1 MSMKLHWI
9 STLIHSIHLKTLS
22 FLCLWIIFFAAG
34 LVIDTEPYRQ
44 GLAFQ
49 TSTTWSS
56 KVSSSFVVLIC
67 YTPTNVAIL
76 CCLAGLLGALGS
88 QVKLEPGSAPHEGL
102 DKTHPLLSAL
112 IRGFFVYI
120 VLISGTLILL
130 PDPFPDPSIFGSLA
144 PHDKSNIRELYIRLA
159 GLVSLV
165 SFVVSY
171 NPKIF
176 ATGLKKIIG
185 ATETKTD

>member
-9 STLIHSIHLKTLS
+9 SRLIHSTGLKVLS

-34 LVIDTEPYRQ
+34 LVIDTSPYRKKM
-44 GLAFQ
+44 AD
-49 TSTTWSS
+49 SKCWSI
-56 KVSSSFVVLIC
+56 SSSLVVLTC
-67 YTPTNVAIL
+67 YTPTNVAVL

-88 QVKLEPGSAPHEGL
+88 QVKLGPDSAPQEGF
-102 DKTHPLLSAL
+102 DKTNPLLSAL
-112 IRGFFVYI
+112 IRGFLVYI

-130 PDPFPDPSIFGSLA
+130 PDPFPDPSISGSV
-144 PHDKSNIRELYIRLA
+144 HDKSNIRELYIRLA

-176 ATGLKKIIG
+176 VTVLKKIIG
-185 ATETKTD
+185 VTETK